1 MSSNQFKAPCMVNH
15 MSNGLIELISLAEL
29 DAIML
34 TMLTPNKNNKREVN
48 EFCLSSF
55 EHTET

>member
-48 EFCLSSF
+48 ELCLSSF